1 MNHIGNVI
9 KEVRCNLGM
18 SRSELSEN
26 ICSEK
31 YLYLIEK
38 GERTPST
45 EIVRLFSAKLD
56 ADIFEYYKY
65 LGCIDPIKVCE
76 AIKQFNTYR
85 RIADFES
92 LRKLSDSMAVLPD
105 FQKMHWKYE
114 IEVNRL
120 SYMVFVDQKC
130 NEAITLIKELLSQI
144 EPKYSEEEYTANL
157 YLLLSTCYQILNDID
172 GANQALSVA
181 YQIVQNKQNIAAY
194 NQIII
199 SVKLNAMTLY
209 HLSEEY
215 DAAIEEGLLINRLQ
229 LESNSYERANF
240 TFYYLAYAYYK
251 KGLQDAAFEWFEKGL
266 YDLLIHY
273 SPIPAYYISNYDLF
287 YQLLNDKRVSHELVT
302 KIKNKY
308 DFIK

>member
-45 EIVRLFSAKLD
+45 EIVRLFSAKLG
-56 ADIFEYYKY
+56 ANIFEYYKY
-65 LGCIDPIKVCE
+65 LDCIDPVKVLE
-76 AIKQFNTYR
+76 AIKKFNTYR

-92 LRKLSDSMAVLPD
+92 LKKLSDSMAVLPD

-157 YLLLSTCYQILNDID
+157 YLLLSGSSSTNVGI
-172 GANQALSVA
+172 
-181 YQIVQNKQNIAAY
+181 
-194 NQIII
+194 
-199 SVKLNAMTLY
+199 
-209 HLSEEY
+209 
-215 DAAIEEGLLINRLQ
+215 
-229 LESNSYERANF
+229 
-240 TFYYLAYAYYK
+240 
-251 KGLQDAAFEWFEKGL
+251 
-266 YDLLIHY
+266 
-273 SPIPAYYISNYDLF
+273 
-287 YQLLNDKRVSHELVT
+287 
-302 KIKNKY
+302 
-308 DFIK
+308 